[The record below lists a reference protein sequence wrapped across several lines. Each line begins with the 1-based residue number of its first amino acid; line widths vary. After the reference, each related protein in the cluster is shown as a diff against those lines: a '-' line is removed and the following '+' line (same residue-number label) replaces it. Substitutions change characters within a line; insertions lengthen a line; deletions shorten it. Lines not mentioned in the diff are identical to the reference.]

1 MLSSVLVFL
10 LVLSVLVFVH
20 ELGHFLAAKA
30 CGIYCD
36 RFSLGM
42 PPRVFGFK
50 WGETDYCIGALP
62 LGGYVKMAGQEDA
75 PQSDETRQEQ
85 YGHVPPE
92 RWFNNKPVWQRTIV
106 IVAGPFM
113 NFVLAVVLYAVAGA
127 MGAYVPEAEV
137 TNQIGMVAKESPAET
152 APLYLLAPGTDE
164 ADLAGEP
171 DAIGWQPG
179 DRIVSIDGETMNSI
193 GDVAVTAL
201 LGRDEVL
208 NVIIEREGQDGITR
222 RYLSPVMP
230 KVLEEDGKY
239 AMFGVMPYQAA
250 LVDDVMPGMPAA
262 EAGIEPGDEIVRAN
276 GRPVDKITLSML
288 VEEMSPDE
296 ALELEIRRDAKTF
309 VLHPKP
315 LGRLQE
321 LVFEHEVNPEE
332 VPDTA
337 QPVVFMV
344 SHDPEAADETSGE
357 DWLKRRDVIT
367 EINGQPATVALLK
380 ELERQKPGEPIHVK
394 VERPSVLFG
403 LIQQA
408 STQTFELQSK
418 AVPAIG
424 VIWDTKTVFHRTPPA
439 QVLPAA
445 FREMYVNTKRT
456 YQILGSL
463 FKGQVGPKELGGPVM
478 IAQVTAQ
485 AANEGFYKLLKMTAF
500 ISVNLAVF
508 NLLPLPVLDGG
519 QLVMLAVEAVRRRP
533 LDIRVMERVQQFGL
547 LLILALILFVTFND
561 VSRWVGSLMP

>member
-1 MLSSVLVFL
+1 MITSIIVFL

-75 PQSDETRQEQ
+75 PQSDENREEQ

-113 NFVLAVVLYAVAGA
+113 NFVLAVVLFGAAAA
-127 MGAYVPEAEV
+127 MGAFVSEAEV
-137 TNQIGMVAKESPAET
+137 TNQIGLVAEGSPAES
-152 APLYLLAPGTDE
+152 APMYLLPAGTDT
-164 ADLAGEP
+164 ADISGDP
-171 DAIGWQPG
+171 DTVGWKTG
-179 DRIVSIDGETMNSI
+179 DRIISIDGETMESI

-201 LGRDEVL
+201 LGKGSVL
-208 NVIIEREGQDGITR
+208 DVVMERTGDDGVVR
-222 RYLSPVMP
+222 RYLSPVVP
-230 KVLEEDGKY
+230 KVLDEETEY
-239 AMFGVMPYQAA
+239 AKFGVAPFQAA
-250 LVDDVMPGMPAA
+250 LIDDVMAEMPAA
-262 EAGIEPGDEIVRAN
+262 EAGLEPGDEIVRAN
-276 GRPVDKITLSML
+276 GAYIDKVTLSML
-288 VEEMSPDE
+288 VENLGPDE
-296 ALELEIRRDAKTF
+296 ALELEVRRDAKTY
-309 VLHPKP
+309 VLQPKP
-315 LGRLQE
+315 MGRFKDI
-321 LVFEHEVNPEE
+321 VFAHEVTPDEVSDDAHPEI
-332 VPDTA
+332 
-337 QPVVFMV
+337 FMV
-344 SHDPEAADETSGE
+344 TEEAQKATG
-357 DWLKRRDVIT
+357 LQRHDVIT
-367 EINGQPATVALLK
+367 EINGEPATVALLTD
-380 ELERQKPGEPIHVK
+380 LERTRPGESLEIT
-394 VERPSVLFG
+394 VERPSILFG
-403 LIQQA
+403 LGQRAAVLNMQLP
-408 STQTFELQSK
+408 ST

-424 VIWDTKTVFHRTPPA
+424 VMWGTKTVFHRTPPA
-439 QVLPAA
+439 EVIPEA
-445 FREMYVNTKRT
+445 FREMWVNTKRT

-463 FKGQVGPKELGGPVM
+463 FRGVVGPKELGGPVM
-478 IAQVTAQ
+478 IYQVTTQ
-485 AANEGFYKLLKMTAF
+485 AANEGLYKLMKMAAF

-519 QLVMLAVEAVRRRP
+519 QLVMLAVEGIRRRP

-561 VSRWVGSLMP
+561 VSRIVLNLMP

>member
-1 MLSSVLVFL
+1 MLGSILVFL

-42 PPRVFGFK
+42 PPRVIGFK

-75 PQSDETRQEQ
+75 PQSEENRQES

-92 RWFNNKPVWQRTIV
+92 RWFNKKPIWQRAIV
-106 IVAGPFM
+106 LIAGPFM
-113 NFVLAVVLYAVAGA
+113 NFVLAVVLYAAAGA
-127 MGAYVPEAEV
+127 MGAYVSEAEV
-137 TNQIGMVAKESPAET
+137 TNQIGLVAEASPASS
-152 APLYLLAPGTDE
+152 APLYLLAPSAET
-164 ADLAGEP
+164 ADLSGEP
-171 DAIGWQPG
+171 DEVGWQTG

-201 LGRDEVL
+201 LGKGQVL
-208 NVIIEREGQDGITR
+208 SVIIERTGNDGVTR
-222 RYLSPVMP
+222 RYLSPVAPQVM
-230 KVLEEDGKY
+230 EEDSDY
-239 AMFGVMPYQAA
+239 AKFGVAPYQAA
-250 LVDDVMPGMPAA
+250 LVEDVMPAMPAA
-262 EAGIEPGDEIVRAN
+262 EAGVEPGDQIVRAN
-276 GRPVDKITLSML
+276 GKLIDKVTLSML
-288 VEEMSPDE
+288 VESMAPDDT
-296 ALELEIRRDAKTF
+296 LELEIARDSKTF
-309 VLHPKP
+309 VLRPQSM
-315 LGRLQE
+315 GR
-321 LVFEHEVNPEE
+321 FRDIAFTHEVRPDETPEE
-332 VPDTA
+332 ARPE
-337 QPVVFMV
+337 VFLV
-344 SHDPEAADETSGE
+344 SDEAKERLG
-357 DWLKRRDVIT
+357 LQRRDVIT
-367 EINGQPATVALLK
+367 EINGEPATVARLK
-380 ELERQKPGEPIHVK
+380 ELERQRPGEAFEVT

-403 LIQQA
+403 LIQRA
-408 STQTFELQSK
+408 STQALTLQSE

-424 VIWDTKTVFHRTPPA
+424 VLWGTKTVLHRAAPA
-439 QVLPAA
+439 QVIPGA
-445 FREMYVNTKRT
+445 FQEMYINTKRT
-456 YQILGSL
+456 YRILGSL

-519 QLVMLAVEAVRRRP
+519 QLAMLAVEAVRRRP

-561 VSRWVGSLMP
+561 VSRWIGSLMP

>member
-1 MLSSVLVFL
+1 MFGSILVFL

-75 PQSDETRQEQ
+75 PQSDESRQEQ

-92 RWFNNKPVWQRTIV
+92 RWFNNKPVWQRIVV

-127 MGAYVPEAEV
+127 MGAFVPEAEV
-137 TNQIGMVAKESPAET
+137 TNRIGLVAEGSPAEA
-152 APLYLLAPGTDE
+152 APLYLLPSG
-164 ADLAGEP
+164 ADNADTKRDP
-171 DAIGWQPG
+171 DAVGWQTG
-179 DRIVSIDGETMNSI
+179 DRIVSIDGERMNSI

-201 LGRDEVL
+201 LGKGEVL
-208 NVIIEREGQDGITR
+208 NVLIERVGDDGVAR

-230 KVLEEDGKY
+230 KVFEEGSDY
-239 AMFGVMPYQAA
+239 AKFGVAPYQAA
-250 LVDDVMPGMPAA
+250 FVEDVTEGMPAK
-262 EAGIEPGDEIVRAN
+262 EAGVEAGDEILRAN
-276 GRPVDKITLSML
+276 GDYIDKVTLSML
-288 VEEMSPDE
+288 VEKMASDDT
-296 ALELEIRRDAKTF
+296 LEIEIRRDAKTF
-309 VLHPKP
+309 VLHPRP
-315 LGRLQE
+315 MGRFKDI
-321 LVFEHEVNPEE
+321 VFAHEVTPDDVPEDARPE
-332 VPDTA
+332 VY
-337 QPVVFMV
+337 MV
-344 SHDPEAADETSGE
+344 GDEAKEGIG
-357 DWLKRRDVIT
+357 LQRRDVIT
-367 EINGQPATVALLK
+367 EIDGEPATVALLQHI
-380 ELERQKPGEPIHVK
+380 ERTRPGQSIEVR
-394 VERPSVLFG
+394 VARPSILFG
-403 LIQQA
+403 LIQSA
-408 STQTFELQSK
+408 ETLTFEIPSA

-424 VIWDTKTVFHRTPPA
+424 VMWGTKTVFHRTPPA
-439 QVLPAA
+439 QVIPEA

-463 FKGQVGPKELGGPVM
+463 FRGKVGPKELGGPVM